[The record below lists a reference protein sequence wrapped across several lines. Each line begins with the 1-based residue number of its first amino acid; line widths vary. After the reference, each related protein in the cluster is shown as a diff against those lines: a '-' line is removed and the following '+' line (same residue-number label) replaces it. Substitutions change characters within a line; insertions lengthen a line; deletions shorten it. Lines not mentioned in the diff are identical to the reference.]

1 MCLAIPMVLVERNE
15 FEGVAEID
23 GVQRRISVMY
33 VPEAEV
39 GDYVLVHAGFA
50 IKGNSVEEGARTS
63 VFLATSEAVAEVT
76 GKYYDNCREKPC
88 SAQGRDPAL
97 ARALWQATEGAL
109 AAFL

>member
-15 FEGVAEID
+15 LEGVAEVD

-50 IKGNSVEEGARTS
+50 IGQIDADEAARTLELLREYS
-63 VFLATSEAVAEVT
+63 DAMAE
-76 GKYYDNCREKPC
+76 
-88 SAQGRDPAL
+88 L
-97 ARALWQATEGAL
+97 
-109 AAFL
+109 

>member
-39 GDYVLVHAGFA
+39 GDYVLVHAGYA
-50 IKGNSVEEGARTS
+50 IGQVDAEEA
-63 VFLATSEAVAEVT
+63 ATTLEMLREYSDAMAE
-76 GKYYDNCREKPC
+76 
-88 SAQGRDPAL
+88 L
-97 ARALWQATEGAL
+97 
-109 AAFL
+109 